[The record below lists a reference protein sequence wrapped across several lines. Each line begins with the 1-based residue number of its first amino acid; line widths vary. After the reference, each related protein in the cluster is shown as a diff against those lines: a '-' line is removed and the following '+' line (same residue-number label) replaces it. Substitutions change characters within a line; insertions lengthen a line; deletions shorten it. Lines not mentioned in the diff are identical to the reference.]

1 MSIIACSVQLIPR
14 VSYPLLD
21 GFMNHQALY
30 GHVLL
35 LQLVPGFQDVSGI
48 HGSIR
53 INTLKFQNIISD
65 HVPIVDGP
73 NL

>member
-1 MSIIACSVQLIPR
+1 
-14 VSYPLLD
+14 
-21 GFMNHQALY
+21 MNHQALY

-48 HGSIR
+48 HGSIH
-53 INTLKFQNIISD
+53 INTLKFQNIILD